1 MNRYELIGNVTT
13 VIKTV
18 SMMLAGY
25 LLAFCMSQGLN
36 LPITEAQLS
45 EIIMTL
51 IFFIAAYLDA
61 KFPNAFKFLHKT
73 PDGEI
78 ETEADLINEEYENYE
93 AED

>member
-1 MNRYELIGNVTT
+1 MSRNELIGNVTT

-25 LLAFCMSQGLN
+25 LLAVCMSQGLN

-61 KFPNAFKFLHKT
+61 KFPNTFKFLHKT
-73 PDGEI
+73 SEGEI
-78 ETEADLINEEYENYE
+78 ETEADLINEEYVNYE

>member
-25 LLAFCMSQGLN
+25 LLAFFMSQGLN

-45 EIIMTL
+45 QIIMTV

-61 KFPNAFKFLHKT
+61 KFPNAFKFLKN
-73 PDGEI
+73 DEVVAV
-78 ETEADLINEEYENYE
+78 ETEEDLINQDYYEEES
-93 AED
+93 